1 MLAAILTVGAQAAT
15 AEGFEPGDVL
25 ASVGN
30 PSVIARL
37 APDGTPKGTL
47 ADSARGIA
55 LLRPVE
61 RASRRARDRA
71 P

>member
-47 ADSARGIA
+47 ADSARAG
-55 LLRPVE
+55 
-61 RASRRARDRA
+61 
-71 P
+71 